1 MLPHEVENLE
11 NGMYRRVTL
20 DDVRRRVFALIDA
33 TPWVDWIVATEWPG
47 NVAGM
52 LPHYRC
58 SCSGGGTYSVI
69 VPKKSTPPL
78 SRCDKCGDTGPFFAD
93 RHSPTNLF
101 LGVHVTTQAEA
112 DERIPLLL
120 KTPAAVRWVECVPRE
135 EICVARWFGPQT
147 EGQWLNVVE
156 CGHDRLKYG
165 IGWLY
170 VTGER
175 GPDAR
180 PLQSIIEQCRSAG
193 VPVWA
198 DGTDFN
204 ELPQLQK

>member
-1 MLPHEVENLE
+1 M
-11 NGMYRRVTL
+11 
-20 DDVRRRVFALIDA
+20 
-33 TPWVDWIVATEWPG
+33 
-47 NVAGM
+47 
-52 LPHYRC
+52 
-58 SCSGGGTYSVI
+58 
-69 VPKKSTPPL
+69 TPPGTL
-78 SRCDKCGDTGPFFAD
+78 QPPTARVNYWLATGRDAPRTDDEKPERA
-93 RHSPTNLF
+93 NLF
-101 LGVHVTTQAEA
+101 LGVTIHTQAEA
-112 DERIPLLL
+112 DSRIPLLL
-120 KTPAAVRWVECVPRE
+120 QTPVAVRWVECVPRE